1 MRGVFGGVLRR
12 GARGGGARRAEIHD
26 GLDDGLTRERLAE
39 IGGFEPLLDLHSD
52 DYELG
57 RRIAARGYRVELL
70 PEPVWMAFPAM
81 TLAEYLR
88 HELRWFIGIRHIRP
102 AGHLGMI
109 FTHGLPWAVAA
120 AWLAPSPAIGRRRGS
135 RPISVARLAMGW
147 TVGVWGL
154 RDPVL
159 RRKLWLLPVRDFF
172 AFFVWLASF
181 GSNRIE
187 WGGTK
192 FKLQEGRLVPVTAP
206 APRV

>member
-1 MRGVFGGVLRR
+1 
-12 GARGGGARRAEIHD
+12 
-26 GLDDGLTRERLAE
+26 
-39 IGGFEPLLDLHSD
+39 
-52 DYELG
+52 
-57 RRIAARGYRVELL
+57 
-70 PEPVWMAFPAM
+70 
-81 TLAEYLR
+81 
-88 HELRWFIGIRHIRP
+88 
-102 AGHLGMI
+102 MI

-120 AWLAPSPAIGRRRGS
+120 AWLAPSPAMAAGWIAAYL
-135 RPISVARLAMGW
+135 VARLAMGW

-181 GSNRIE
+181 TSNRIE

-192 FKLQEGRLVPVTAP
+192 FKLQEGRLVPVAAP